1 MFRKKKKMRAKRK
14 GKNDPILT
22 EGLWAYPFGIEIL
35 SVVSQIIEQK
45 SNHLFYILKRSF
57 YL

>member
-1 MFRKKKKMRAKRK
+1 MRAKRK
-14 GKNDPILT
+14 AKNDPILT
-22 EGLWAYPFGIEIL
+22 ESLQAYSFGIEIL
-35 SVVSQIIEQK
+35 NAVSQIIEQK

>member
-1 MFRKKKKMRAKRK
+1 MRAKRK

-22 EGLWAYPFGIEIL
+22 EGPWAYSFGIEIL
-35 SVVSQIIEQK
+35 GVVSQIIKQK

-57 YL
+57 YV